1 MIPPIPASRR
11 AAAMGL
17 FFLSGAT
24 GLVYEVLWLKELGLV
39 FGNAGHATATT
50 LTVFFGGLAVGSWV
64 FGRRAA
70 RFSNGL
76 RAYGWLEIGVGA
88 AALLYFTLRG
98 TYVLFYAPIYEA
110 FGHSLPLLLAAK
122 LLLTLPILFPAA
134 FLMGGTLPVLG
145 QYLVRSGENLGR
157 AGPLLYAANTI
168 GAAAGA
174 LAAGFYLPAVLG
186 FRNTYLLGI
195 TLNVVIGVSAI
206 VLSRRD
212 TAVPVVP
219 ESPPA
224 MPLKKKPPP
233 RFEGV
238 PEPTRADVRLAAAI
252 ALLSGFMTLG
262 FQVMWTRMFAL
273 VLPNSV
279 YTFAA
284 ILAVF
289 LTSLALGSVLASLLA
304 RTRFRPGTVL
314 VTLLAAGGLA
324 VGAIPFVFVWWTDGL
339 RPIGAG
345 AGWSAYVGSMF
356 ADVMSVIMLPGILI
370 GAVFPYL
377 LRLVQS
383 PGAMPGRAIG
393 RLTAINTA
401 GAIGGAVVT
410 GFILLSVLGL
420 WGTSRLFAVTYLLL
434 GLCVTLATKTGRA
447 PLARLV
453 TMAGALLLFTV
464 FNPSRLPLTFVDQS
478 ADERLVDSWEGTHG
492 VTAVVRSGDDFRI
505 SVNNLYT
512 LGGSESPDLDQNQAV
527 LPLMVHAQPRSVF
540 FLGMGTGIT
549 AGGALLVPGVEEVV
563 VAELIPEVVTAA
575 ESYFDQ
581 YTSGLFSDPRVRV
594 RVEDG
599 RNHLLGTRRRYDVI
613 VSDLFTPWEAGTGS
627 LYTREHFEA
636 AFERLQ
642 PPGGAFVQW
651 LPLFQLS
658 SQEFA
663 IIARTMLDVFPE
675 VVVWRGDFFPTKPIL
690 ALVGHVEPQA
700 LDPAVFIE
708 RGRLMS
714 GRPDLSPEVVTVLTL
729 PFYAGNLSAAADI
742 LPPGPLNTDD
752 RPLVEYRAPV
762 TQRNQ
767 RAGRT
772 EWFHAQEL
780 VDFLAR
786 LMERVPPETD
796 PYLAKL
802 SAGERDYV
810 HGGLSYYRAMV
821 LRHLQRE
828 DEAQKW
834 FADFS
839 ARVPVPFS
847 PGEEQGRVY
856 TDFRDQ

>member
-1 MIPPIPASRR
+1 
-11 AAAMGL
+11 MGL
-17 FFLSGAT
+17 FFFSGAT

-39 FGNAGHATATT
+39 FGNAGHAAATT
-50 LTVFFGGLAVGSWV
+50 LTVFFSGLAAGGWL

-70 RFSNGL
+70 QFSNGL

-98 TYVLFYAPIYEA
+98 TYYLVYAPIYEA
-110 FGHSLPLLLAAK
+110 FGQSLPLLLAAK
-122 LLLTLPILFPAA
+122 LLLTFPILFPAS
-134 FLMGGTLPVLG
+134 FLMGATLPVLG
-145 QYLVRSGENLGR
+145 QYLVRGGENLGR
-157 AGPLLYAANTI
+157 TGPLLYAANTI

-212 TAVPVVP
+212 SAVPAAVTAAVP
-219 ESPPA
+219 AAATAAASAAVPA
-224 MPLKKKPPP
+224 VLPSKTKSP
-233 RFEGV
+233 RFERV
-238 PEPTRADVRLAAAI
+238 PEPTRTDLRLAAAI

-262 FQVMWTRMFAL
+262 FQVVWTRMFAL

-289 LTSLALGSVLASLLA
+289 LMSLALGSVLASLLA

-314 VTLLAAGGLA
+314 VALLAAGGMA
-324 VGAIPFVFVWWTDGL
+324 AGAIPSVFVRLTDGL
-339 RPIGAG
+339 RPIGASS
-345 AGWSAYVGSMF
+345 GWSAYVGSMF
-356 ADVMSVIMLPGILI
+356 ADVVSVILLPGILI

-383 PGAMPGRAIG
+383 PGAMPGLAIG
-393 RLTAINTA
+393 RLTAINTTGAIA
-401 GAIGGAVVT
+401 GALLT
-410 GFILLSVLGL
+410 GFLLLRILGL
-420 WGTSRLFAVTYLLL
+420 WGTSRLFAVAYLLL
-434 GLCVTLATKTGRA
+434 GLCVTITTKTGRA

-453 TMAGALLLFTV
+453 TVAGALLLFTV
-464 FNPSRLPLTFVDQS
+464 FDSSRLPLTFVDPS
-478 ADERLVDSWEGTHG
+478 ANERLIDSWEGTHG
-492 VTAVVRSGDDFRI
+492 VTAVVGRGNDLRI
-505 SVNNLYT
+505 NVNNLYT

-527 LPLMVHAQPRSVF
+527 LPLMVHPRPRSVF

-563 VAELIPEVVTAA
+563 VAELIPDVVTAA
-575 ESYFDQ
+575 QTYFDP
-581 YTSGLFSDPRVRV
+581 YTNGLFSDPRVRV
-594 RVEDG
+594 LVEDG
-599 RNHLLGTRRRYDVI
+599 RNHLLGTRRRYDLI

-636 AFERLQ
+636 AYQRLQ

-663 IIARTMLDVFPE
+663 IIARTMMDVFPE

-714 GRPDLSPEVVTVLTL
+714 GRPDLRPETVTVLTL

-772 EWFHAQEL
+772 EWFHTEEL
-780 VDFLAR
+780 VDFFLR
-786 LMERVPPETD
+786 LMERVPPEAD

-802 SAGERDYV
+802 SAGEREYV
-810 HGGLSYYRAMV
+810 RGGLSYYRGMV
-821 LRHLQRE
+821 LRHLERE

-847 PGEEQGRVY
+847 PSEEQGSAY

>member
-1 MIPPIPASRR
+1 
-11 AAAMGL
+11 MGL
-17 FFLSGAT
+17 FFFSGAT

-39 FGNAGHATATT
+39 FGNAGHAAATT
-50 LTVFFGGLAVGSWV
+50 LAVFFSGLAAGSWV

-70 RFSNGL
+70 QFSNGL
-76 RAYGWLEIGVGA
+76 RAYGYLEIGVGA

-98 TYVLFYAPIYEA
+98 TYVLVYAPIYEA
-110 FGHSLPLLLAAK
+110 FGQSLPLLLAAK
-122 LLLTLPILFPAA
+122 LLLTFPILFPAS
-134 FLMGGTLPVLG
+134 FLMGATLPVLG

-168 GAAAGA
+168 GAASGA

-195 TLNVVIGVSAI
+195 TLNVVIGMSAI
-206 VLSRRD
+206 ALSRRD
-212 TAVPVVP
+212 SAAPAAL
-219 ESPPA
+219 ESPPVL
-224 MPLKKKPPP
+224 PSKKKPP
-233 RFEGV
+233 RFGRV
-238 PEPTRADVRLAAAI
+238 PEPTLADLRLASAI

-289 LTSLALGSVLASLLA
+289 LMALALGSVLASLLA
-304 RTRFRPGTVL
+304 RARFRPGTVL
-314 VTLLAAGGLA
+314 VALLAAGGLA
-324 VGAIPFVFVWWTDGL
+324 AGAIPFVFVWWTDGL

-356 ADVMSVIMLPGILI
+356 ADVMSVILLPGILI

-383 PGAMPGRAIG
+383 PGAMPGLTIG
-393 RLTAINTA
+393 RLTAINTTGAIA
-401 GAIGGAVVT
+401 GAVLT
-410 GFILLSVLGL
+410 GFLLLSTLGL

-434 GLCVTLATKTGRA
+434 GLCVTVTTKTDRA

-453 TMAGALLLFTV
+453 AAAGALLLFTV
-464 FNPSRLPLTFVDQS
+464 SDPSRLPLTFVDQS
-478 ADERLVDSWEGTHG
+478 AGERLIDSWEGTHG
-492 VTAVVRSGDDFRI
+492 VTAVVRRGDAFRI
-505 SVNNLYT
+505 NVNNLYT
-512 LGGSESPDLDQNQAV
+512 LGGSEAPDLDQNQAV
-527 LPLMVHAQPRSVF
+527 LPLMVHVQPRSVF

-563 VAELIPEVVTAA
+563 VTELIPEVVTAA
-575 ESYFDQ
+575 ETYFDQ
-581 YTSGLFSDPRVRV
+581 YTSGLFSDPRVSV

-636 AFERLQ
+636 AYQRLQ

-658 SQEFA
+658 RQEFS

-675 VVVWRGDFFPTKPIL
+675 VVVWRGDFFSTKPIL
-690 ALVGHVEPQA
+690 ALVGHVEPHA

-714 GRPDLSPEVVTVLTL
+714 GRPDLGPEVVTVLTL

-772 EWFHAQEL
+772 EWFHAEEL
-780 VDFLAR
+780 VDFLVR
-786 LMERVPPETD
+786 LMGRVPPRAD

-802 SAGERDYV
+802 NAGERDYV
-810 HGGLSYYRAMV
+810 NGGLSYYRAMV
-821 LRHLQRE
+821 LRHLKRE

-847 PGEEQGRVY
+847 PGEEQGSVY
-856 TDFRDQ
+856 SDFRDQ